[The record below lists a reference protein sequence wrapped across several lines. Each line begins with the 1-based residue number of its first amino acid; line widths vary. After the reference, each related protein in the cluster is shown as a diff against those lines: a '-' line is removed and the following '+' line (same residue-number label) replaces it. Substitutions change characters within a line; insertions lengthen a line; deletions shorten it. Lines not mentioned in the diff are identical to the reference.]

1 MGLSRILGVLKR
13 RWYVLVIGLLLS
25 AGLGLLGVRIS
36 PPVYLAQGTI
46 LLLPSK
52 EQLNAGGRN
61 PFLHL
66 DGLTGPAGI
75 VIVRL
80 DSDQNRAAIEAVS
93 PTADYLVEPDPA
105 MRGPGILVSVTDRTA
120 EGALATLDF
129 VLDTVT
135 DTLREVQ
142 AERSV
147 PSSATVGSMRLVVDI
162 EPEREINGTLR
173 LAVAGVGGGLVL
185 TAAAMVAIDVLMLR
199 RRAKRSQRPVG
210 AEDEHDLAGDEGQP
224 ASRLAS
230 RRSQRHPR
238 KSIKARR
245 LVRTTSRSAA
255 PPPTDRRTPPADQ
268 PVDASPSRVAYPPLH
283 QVRGGS

>member
-1 MGLSRILGVLKR
+1 MRLSRILGVLKR

-142 AERSV
+142 TERSV
-147 PSSATVGSMRLVVDI
+147 PSSATVGSMRLVVDV
-162 EPEREINGTLR
+162 EPERQINGTLR
-173 LAVAGVGGGLVL
+173 MAVAGVGGGLVL

-199 RRAKRSQRPVG
+199 RRTKRSRRPVG
-210 AEDEHDLAGDEGQP
+210 AEGEHDDAGQLASG
-224 ASRLAS
+224 LAS
-230 RRSQRHPR
+230 RRSQILPR

-245 LVRTTSRSAA
+245 LVRTTSRPIA
-255 PPPTDRRTPPADQ
+255 PPPVGRRTAPADQ
-268 PVDASPSRVAYPPLH
+268 SVDAPPSRVAYPPLH
-283 QVRGGS
+283 QVRGSN

>member
-13 RWYVLVIGLLLS
+13 RWYVMVIGLMLS
-25 AGLGLLGVRIS
+25 VGLGLLGVRIS

-93 PTADYLVEPDPA
+93 PTADYVVEPDPA
-105 MRGPGILVSVTDRTA
+105 MRGPGVLVSVTDRTA

-147 PSSATVGSMRLVVDI
+147 PSSATVGSMRLVVDV
-162 EPEREINGTLR
+162 EPEREINGALR
-173 LAVAGVGGGLVL
+173 MVVAGVGGGLAL
-185 TAAAMVAIDVLMLR
+185 TAGAMVAIDVLMLR
-199 RRAKRSQRPVG
+199 RRAKRSQRSVKADG
-210 AEDEHDLAGDEGQP
+210 GDNLTGDDGQP
-224 ASRLAS
+224 PSRLLP
-230 RRSQRHPR
+230 RRSQARPHR
-238 KSIKARR
+238 SIRARR
-245 LVRTTSRSAA
+245 LVRTTTRSSA
-255 PPPTDRRTPPADQ
+255 PPPTDRRNAPTDQ
-268 PVDASPSRVAYPPLH
+268 APDASPSRVAHPPLQ
-283 QVRGGS
+283 QVRGGN